1 MNRLPGPGRD
11 FDDQWSESRREGWKK
26 SQRGEGPWANDKM
39 LRDLA
44 RQQSLDASGADNS
57 NTGGRHAKP
66 SSDSCV
72 TALGVLG
79 GLAWAI
85 TETIRHLT

>member
-1 MNRLPGPGRD
+1 MSRLPGKGKD
-11 FDDQWSESRREGWKK
+11 FDDQWNESHREGKK
-26 SQRGEGPWANDKM
+26 KAAQGIGPWYDDHRLEALK
-39 LRDLA
+39 
-44 RQQSLDASGADNS
+44 QSYDASGGTS
-57 NTGGRHAKP
+57 GETTGAKHAKP

-72 TALGVLG
+72 TALGILG

>member
-1 MNRLPGPGRD
+1 MSRLSGKD
-11 FDDQWSESRREGWKK
+11 FDDQYNASRREGQKK
-26 SQRGEGPWANDKM
+26 AARGEGPWATDARLEA
-39 LRDLA
+39 LR
-44 RQQSLDASGADNS
+44 QSYDASGGD
-57 NTGGRHAKP
+57 TGPKHAKP

-85 TETIRHLT
+85 TETIQYLT

>member
-1 MNRLPGPGRD
+1 MTRLPGPGRD
-11 FDDQWSESRREGWKK
+11 FDDQWNESRRKGQERAA
-26 SQRGEGPWANDKM
+26 RGEGPWAADAKLEA
-39 LRDLA
+39 LR
-44 RQQSLDASGADNS
+44 QSYDASGGDS
-57 NTGGRHAKP
+57 GPKHAKP

>member
-1 MNRLPGPGRD
+1 MSSRLPGDGKS
-11 FDDQWSESRREGWKK
+11 FDDQWNHSRRLGEAKAA
-26 SQRGEGPWANDKM
+26 RGEGPWAYDAA
-39 LRDLA
+39 LR
-44 RQQSLDASGADNS
+44 RQRFQQSMEASPQPPKSGK
-57 NTGGRHAKP
+57 HAKP